1 MITKRY
7 EKRKLSDL
15 KPYKNNP
22 RFNEEAV
29 NDVVESIKQTGNL
42 DPIEVDEGG
51 VILSGHTRLKAL
63 KRLGYTETEVLVY
76 EGLTEEQKKKY
87 RILANKTGEKAT
99 WDMSK
104 LQAELDGLDF
114 GDFDFGFDLDSVSA
128 LLNESAGRND
138 DAPVYGDPNLPNEP
152 TGFNG
157 EDNLPDE
164 YDENDMEPYAEH
176 ADEYLMRRRVLI
188 TYMPDQE
195 EAVREFLAIGPE
207 ERLNV
212 VYRLED
218 VLAARSNA

>member
-7 EKRKLSDL
+7 ETKKLTEL

-29 NDVVESIKQTGNL
+29 EDVIESIKQTGNL
-42 DPIEVDEGG
+42 DPIEIDENG

-76 EGLTEEQKKKY
+76 EGLTEEQKRKY
-87 RILANKTGEKAT
+87 RILANKTGEKAE

-104 LQAELDGLDF
+104 LREELDGLDF

-128 LLNESAGRND
+128 LLD
-138 DAPVYGDPNLPNEP
+138 DNGADVPMYGDPDLPNEP
-152 TGFNG
+152 TGFDG
-157 EDNLPDE
+157 EANMPDA
-164 YDENDMEPYAEH
+164 YDDDDVEPYAQH
-176 ADEYLMRRRVLI
+176 AEEYLLRRRVLI

-195 EAVREFLAIGPE
+195 YQIRQFLGIGE
-207 ERLNV
+207 DERMNV

-218 VLAARSNA
+218 VMAAKANA